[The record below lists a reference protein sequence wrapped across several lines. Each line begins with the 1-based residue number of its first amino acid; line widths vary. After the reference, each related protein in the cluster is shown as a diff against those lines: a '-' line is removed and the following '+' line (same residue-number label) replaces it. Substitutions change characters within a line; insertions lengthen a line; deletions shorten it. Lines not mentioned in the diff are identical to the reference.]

1 MDPFTLESFSI
12 SAPSCIGIDYPWRKN
27 GFYGMVENMKI
38 TQEHQ
43 EVHLVER
50 RINDMLYSICLAVT
64 YVAIGMSL
72 VRFFSRGEYVS
83 DEINL
88 FYFGVLGLYSLHK
101 EAMHWLMEKEE
112 LASRRKGEYFVFL
125 WLILTLVLYVI
136 NFATNGHFVVSEHG
150 GELHTLKEITFTALE
165 VGAIFVASR
174 FLKIMRMHLS
184 NRINGISP
192 GQENA

>member
-1 MDPFTLESFSI
+1 M
-12 SAPSCIGIDYPWRKN
+12 
-27 GFYGMVENMKI
+27 ENKKE
-38 TQEHQ
+38 QS
-43 EVHLVER
+43 VER
-50 RINDMLYSICLAVT
+50 QINDTLYTICLAVT
-64 YVAIGMSL
+64 YAAIGMSL

-112 LASRRKGEYFVFL
+112 MTNRRKGEYFVFV
-125 WLILTLVLYVI
+125 WLIITLVLYVV
-136 NFATNGHFVVSEHG
+136 NFATNGHFVKSPHG

-174 FLKIMRMHLS
+174 FLKILRMHIAS
-184 NRINGISP
+184 NREAIPAVKRRKTEKYTESI
-192 GQENA
+192 EL